1 MPKKQDLI
9 EKLCRK
15 PNPKN
20 FTTRELDLLMAKCDC
35 EKFSGGRG
43 SGIGF
48 VHTETERILQFDQPH
63 PGNEL
68 YRYQI
73 NKTIQFLKDIGE
85 IE

>member
-1 MPKKQDLI
+1 MPKKKELI

-20 FTTRELDLLMAKCDC
+20 FTTRELDLLMGKCGW

-48 VHTETERILQFDQPH
+48 VHTETNRILQFDQPH

-73 NKTIQFLKDIGE
+73 IKTIEFLKEIGQLD
-85 IE
+85 